1 MVIDAHAHLFHPS
14 WYPKAFNDQ
23 LAAWLGRGQHAS
35 PRAAEVLLRALSDD
49 SGESTIRAMDEAGID
64 HRIVLILDW
73 GLELGEPELSIEA
86 IHEAVMGICERFP
99 DRFTGF
105 AGLDPRRPEAAEL
118 LGWAVDSLGA
128 RGLKLHPTS
137 EGWTLHDE
145 STLRLVEIAT
155 QRGLPVLVHVGT
167 TFPVLTDRNAGPPSL
182 LAMAA
187 LFPQTTF
194 VAGHAGF
201 KRWRE
206 FRSDGHLPANVLLD
220 VSGWQSLDDGGEI
233 FAEEL
238 LEIVRAFPGQ
248 VVFGTDSPFFGL
260 PASGAERTGSSAYAE
275 FSANPEHQKTAR
287 SSPIRC

>member
-1 MVIDAHAHLFHPS
+1 MHHHA
-14 WYPKAFNDQ
+14 
-23 LAAWLGRGQHAS
+23 
-35 PRAAEVLLRALSDD
+35 LRRSFWSLSDD

-73 GLELGEPELSIEA
+73 GLELGKPELSIEA
-86 IHEAVMGICERFP
+86 IHEAVMGICQRFP

-105 AGLDPRRPEAAEL
+105 AGLDPRRREAAEL

-145 STLRLVEIAT
+145 STLRLVEIAA
-155 QRGLPVLVHVGT
+155 QRSLPVLVHVGA
-167 TFPVLTDRNAGPPSL
+167 TFPVLTDRNAGPRSL

-206 FRSDGHLPANVLLD
+206 FRSDGHFPPNVLLD
-220 VSGWQSLDDGGEI
+220 VSGWQSLDDGGETLPRS
-233 FAEEL
+233 FAKSSVL
-238 LEIVRAFPGQ
+238 SPDRSSSGPTVR
-248 VVFGTDSPFFGL
+248 S
-260 PASGAERTGSSAYAE
+260 SGCPRAAPRRTGSSAYAE
-275 FSANPEHQKTAR
+275 LSANPEHQKTAR
-287 SSPIRC
+287 SSPFRC